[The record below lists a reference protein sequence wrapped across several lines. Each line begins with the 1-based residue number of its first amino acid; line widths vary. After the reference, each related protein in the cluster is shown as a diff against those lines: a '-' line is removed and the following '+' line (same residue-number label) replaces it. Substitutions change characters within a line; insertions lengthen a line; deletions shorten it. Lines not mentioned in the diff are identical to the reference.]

1 MLASIVF
8 RSIAW
13 ELFVQIRALYE
24 APNIT
29 SNSIRC
35 QELFIVISRLYSIK
49 DLKRVKNLVYTLCY
63 KKKDRKYQLRPFV
76 GMVMG
81 CMLGIQYYNCT
92 TEIVLCML

>member
-49 DLKRVKNLVYTLCY
+49 DLKRVKNLVYRGLNKPKKEGPQVSVTALCR
-63 KKKDRKYQLRPFV
+63 DGD
-76 GMVMG
+76 GMYVRDTI
-81 CMLGIQYYNCT
+81 L
-92 TEIVLCML
+92 